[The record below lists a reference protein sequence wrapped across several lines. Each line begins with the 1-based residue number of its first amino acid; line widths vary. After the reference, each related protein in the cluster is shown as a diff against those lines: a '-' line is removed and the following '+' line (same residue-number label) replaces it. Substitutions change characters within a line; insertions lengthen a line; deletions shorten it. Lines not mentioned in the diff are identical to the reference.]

1 MGWPKK
7 ASDLGL
13 HCLPSLQYV
22 KKKKKKKKKNKKL
35 QLGSCVSMYG
45 W

>member
-22 KKKKKKKKKNKKL
+22 KKKKKKKL
-35 QLGSCVSMYG
+35 QLGSFVSMYG